1 MAIYVM
7 CHTDPVKRLT
17 VEELDLAAARL
28 EQIRREEETLRS
40 KLQEQVEEF
49 GFTPPRAEKSKRLLG
64 TAFEFTLSSSQSTEI
79 RDAEVERIRAV
90 CPSRLFAQ
98 LFLAVTKYKLASG
111 ATALLA
117 GKLPEAAPRNL
128 RLMFSR
134 AVQVKEGSPR
144 LRIEKVEAAV
154 T

>member
-1 MAIYVM
+1 M
-7 CHTDPVKRLT
+7 KRLSPA
-17 VEELDLAAARL
+17 ELDAVAVRL
-28 EQIRREEETLRS
+28 EQIEVEEDALRS
-40 KLQEQVEEF
+40 QLVEQVQEF

-90 CPSRLFAQ
+90 CPSRIFGQ
-98 LFLAVTKYKLASG
+98 LFLVVTKYKLASG

-117 GKLPEAAPRNL
+117 SKLPEAAPRNL

-134 AVQVKEGSPR
+134 AVQMKEGSPR
-144 LRIEKVEAAV
+144 LRIERIGAEA